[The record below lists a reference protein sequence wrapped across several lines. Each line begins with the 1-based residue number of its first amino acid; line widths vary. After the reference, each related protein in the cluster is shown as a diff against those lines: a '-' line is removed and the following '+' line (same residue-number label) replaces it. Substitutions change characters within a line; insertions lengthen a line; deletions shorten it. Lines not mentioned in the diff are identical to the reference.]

1 MSGVLFG
8 IVWGGLGEVRL
19 GALWAGMVVSFE
31 GRVGGVRP
39 FFPQR
44 TLDQGFQKNLGA
56 SEPNEESIPEFK
68 KPNPGKRRKKRKD

>member
-19 GALWAGMVVSFE
+19 GALWAGMVVLFE

-39 FFPQR
+39 FFP
-44 TLDQGFQKNLGA
+44 KNFR
-56 SEPNEESIPEFK
+56 SRVPKEF
-68 KPNPGKRRKKRKD
+68 RRERAQ